1 MTDSLVLL
9 DEPDRWRPTRA
20 GLIGLWRYAEET
32 FTFHRGRL
40 LLRGP
45 NGSGKSMALE
55 LLLPFLLD
63 GDTSPTRLTSATK
76 SRGRLFDRM
85 MSSSDEPIRTGFA

>member
-1 MTDSLVLL
+1 MTDTLAVV

-32 FTFHRGRL
+32 FTFHRGWL

-45 NGSGKSMALE
+45 NGRASRWRSNV
-55 LLLPFLLD
+55 LPFLLD
-63 GDTSPTRLTSATK
+63 GDTSP
-76 SRGRLFDRM
+76 SR
-85 MSSSDEPIRTGFA
+85 